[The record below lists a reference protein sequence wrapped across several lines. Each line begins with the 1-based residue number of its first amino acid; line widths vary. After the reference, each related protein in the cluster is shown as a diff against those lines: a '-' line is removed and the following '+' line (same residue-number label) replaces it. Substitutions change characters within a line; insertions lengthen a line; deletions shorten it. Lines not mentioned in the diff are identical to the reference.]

1 MHTANL
7 ETKSVFKKT
16 FRVALI
22 ASISG
27 LVIAGFL
34 IYSFLNS
41 SLNSAKAQ
49 TGQKAQINSRLQ
61 KLQQQI
67 NSYQQSINQTRKQG
81 ASLQNEINIYDNQIA
96 SLELQV
102 QANNTQTED
111 TNLQITELQVQID
124 RRKLEIEENKEILA
138 ELIRQINELDEN
150 SFLQIGLGTDN
161 FSAFLDQVQYNR
173 SISQQVYSLMDKI
186 KEIKAK
192 LEIQQADLKKNLEKL
207 QELAT
212 QLKIAQDALESDRS
226 SKEALLAQTKGSER
240 NYQTLLSASKNEED
254 KLQKELY
261 DLDNA
266 ARGRAGNPNINAKKG
281 VLAWPMDGVLTQG
294 YGNTGFTSLGYN
306 FHNGLDIAAP
316 AGKPIYSAADGTV
329 AHCNSSQAAYGNW
342 CTIYHNVSTND
353 GSADIVTLYAH
364 MRSIVIAPGQAVK
377 MGDLIGYE
385 GNTGNTTRLLYGPE
399 RGYHLHFTVFAR
411 KGYTVTKS
419 AHGSHMIPSGVP
431 LNPLSFL
438 GK

>member
-1 MHTANL
+1 MFIAKL
-7 ETKSVFKKT
+7 ETKTLIKIVLTATLTALVSVGVLVMAYQHT
-16 FRVALI
+16 
-22 ASISG
+22 ASAQNNQKD
-27 LVIAGFL
+27 V
-34 IYSFLNS
+34 LNDK
-41 SLNSAKAQ
+41 LQ
-49 TGQKAQINSRLQ
+49 RLQ
-61 KLQQQI
+61 KQI
-67 NSYQQSINQTRKQG
+67 NTYQQSISQTRKQG
-81 ASLQNEINIYDNQIA
+81 ASLQNEINIYDSQIA

-102 QANNTQTED
+102 QANETQTED

-124 RRKLEIEENKEILA
+124 RRKVEIEENKVVLG
-138 ELIRQINELDEN
+138 ELIRQLAELDEN
-150 SFLQIGLGTDN
+150 SFLQMGLGTDN

-173 SISQQVYSLMDKI
+173 SLSQQVYSLVAKI

-192 LEIQQADLKKNLEKL
+192 LEIQQEDLKKSLEKL
-207 QELAT
+207 KQLAE
-212 QLKIAQDALESDRS
+212 QLRIAQEALESDRS
-226 SKEALLAQTKGSER
+226 SKAALLAQTKGSEK
-240 NYQTLLSASKNEED
+240 NYQSLLKASNSEAD
-254 KLQKELY
+254 KIQQELY

-266 ARGRAGNPNINAKKG
+266 GRARAGNPNINARKG

-316 AGKPIYSAADGTV
+316 AGKPIYAAADGTV

-342 CTIYHNVSTND
+342 CTIYHTVATND
-353 GSADIVTLYAH
+353 GTADIVTLYAH
-364 MRSIVIAPGQAVK
+364 MRSAVVSPGTVVK

-411 KGYTVTKS
+411 KGYAVTK
-419 AHGSHMIPSGVP
+419 GSYGDYYVPSGAP
-431 LNPLSFL
+431 LNPLNFL